1 MDNITHTLVGAALA
15 EAGLKR
21 RTALGAATLMIGANF
36 PDIDVAGL
44 LFPNSIDFRRGIT
57 HGFPALAVLPVV
69 LAWLMRVYDRRVR
82 LRRDPGAEPADFRQ
96 LVLLSA
102 VAIWTHPTLDFM
114 NVYGMRWLMPMVNT
128 WFYADALFI
137 VDLWILLA
145 LGLGVT
151 LARRRRAA
159 RPARIALAGLAVY
172 ILAMLLVTS
181 RGRAEVRR
189 ARSLSIDDYMVGPT
203 VLRPWEREV
212 VVPGP
217 SGGNGMW
224 VFGRY
229 SLFGGVTWTDSI
241 RTGYDHPAAAAA
253 RAAPEAQGFLNW
265 SRFPFYRVETG
276 PGGTLVRIADAR
288 YSGEGGRGWAS
299 VTVRLP

>member
-15 EAGLKR
+15 EAGLKK

-57 HGFPALAVLPVV
+57 HGFPALAILPFV
-69 LAWLMRVYDRRVR
+69 LAGLMWLCDKHVRR
-82 LRRDPGAEPADFRQ
+82 RRNPGAEPADFRQ
-96 LVLLSA
+96 LALLSA
-102 VAIWTHPTLDFM
+102 IGIWTHPTLDFM
-114 NVYGMRWLMPMVNT
+114 NVYGMRWLMPMVNK

-137 VDLWILLA
+137 VDVWILL
-145 LGLGVT
+145 GLGIGVM
-151 LARRRRAA
+151 LARRRRSV
-159 RPARIALAGLAVY
+159 RPARIALGGLAVY
-172 ILAMLLVTS
+172 ILAMLWVTS
-181 RGRAEVRR
+181 RGRAEVYR
-189 ARSLSIDDYMVGPT
+189 ARGSVADYMVGPT
-203 VLRPWEREV
+203 PLRPWEREV
-212 VVPGP
+212 VIPWTAGDD
-217 SGGNGMW
+217 GMY

-229 SLFGGVTWTDSI
+229 RVGGEVTWTDSL
-241 RTGYDHPAAAAA
+241 RVGLDHPAVAAA
-253 RAAPEAQGFLNW
+253 RTAPEAQGFLNW

-276 PGGTLVRIADAR
+276 PDGTLVRIADAR

>member
-15 EAGLKR
+15 EAGLKK

-44 LFPNSIDFRRGIT
+44 LFPDSINIRRGIT
-57 HGFPALAVLPVV
+57 HGFPALVVLPFV
-69 LAWLMRVYDRRVR
+69 LAGLMWLYDRHVR
-82 LRRDPGAEPADFRQ
+82 RRRNPGLPSANFRE
-96 LVLLSA
+96 LSVLSA
-102 VAIWTHPTLDFM
+102 LSIWTHPTLDFM
-114 NVYGMRWLMPMVNT
+114 NVYGMRWLMPMVNK

-151 LARRRRAA
+151 LARRRRAV
-159 RPARIALAGLAVY
+159 RPARVALVALATYVV
-172 ILAMLLVTS
+172 AMLWVTG
-181 RGRAEVRR
+181 RGRAEVSRNR
-189 ARSLSIDDYMVGPT
+189 GLSVSGFMVGPT
-203 VLRPWEREV
+203 ALRPWERQV
-212 VVPGP
+212 VVPGLA
-217 SGGNGMW
+217 NGEAIW

-229 SLFGGVTWTDSI
+229 RLGGGVAWTDSLVV
-241 RTGYDHPAAAAA
+241 GLSHPAAEAA
-253 RAAPEAQGFLNW
+253 RGSPEAQGFLNW
-265 SRFPFYRVETG
+265 SRFPFYRVEQG
-276 PGGTLVRIADAR
+276 PEGTLVRIADAR